1 MHTSV
6 QVYHH
11 ARMAGEGMTLSCEM
25 DLSGIDRLRSIS
37 AAGIMKTI
45 GCQREEQLSIWMK
58 EGKMK
63 E

>member
-1 MHTSV
+1 
-6 QVYHH
+6 
-11 ARMAGEGMTLSCEM
+11 MTLSCEM